1 VRHAPDA
8 IIPDKGARRRIVTAT
23 EDAVTEDA
31 ATENAA
37 MEDAATR
44 SCRQGKLTSPE
55 RVRAPTGASAPVPRT
70 KDVAEIF

>member
-1 VRHAPDA
+1 M
-8 IIPDKGARRRIVTAT
+8 RRRIVTAMSDT
-23 EDAVTEDA
+23 ATEDA
-31 ATENAA
+31 ATEDAV

-55 RVRAPTGASAPVPRT
+55 RVRTPTGASAPVPRT